1 MTNYIL
7 LEILLLILY
16 IYMFTKTRH
25 GIHMLQ
31 LEYYKNDRY
40 INWIKKNKKVVF
52 SLRDILMFI
61 GTIVLLINIKIGLI
75 INILIG
81 LLLLLARNIFK
92 EKKPLGITSRVKRM
106 FFTETVIFFILAVL
120 ANVNIKFIILIDI
133 LIVLSYYIVIL
144 VNIIN
149 KPIEKIIQQKF
160 VIKAKRK
167 LKQMENLKVIGIT
180 GSYGKTSTKYIVSTI
195 LNQKFNVLKTPASYN
210 TKMGIVR
217 TINENLKSTDQIFV
231 CEMGADQVGEI
242 KELCDLVHPSVGII
256 TSIGPQHLETFGS
269 LDNIKKTK
277 FELVESLPGD
287 GVAILNYDDENVKN
301 VATTKNKVTYGT
313 DKTKDYYAEEI
324 EITEF
329 GSNFIV
335 HTKNGEKISV
345 TTKLL
350 GEHNIINI
358 VGAVAIAK
366 ELGLTDKEI
375 QLGVKMLKPIEHRL
389 ELKQHPNGTI
399 IIDDAYN
406 SNTKGA
412 QRAVEV
418 LGRFKNKQ
426 RILVTPGIV
435 ELGDK
440 SYEYNKV
447 FGTQAASNCD
457 YAILV
462 GEKQAKPIYDGLKEK
477 GFEEN
482 KIFIAK
488 NFEEAMKKMNELM
501 NSSTVI
507 LLENDLSDN
516 YL

>member
-1 MTNYIL
+1 MINYIL
-7 LEILLLILY
+7 LEILLVLLY
-16 IYMFTKTRH
+16 IYMHTKIRH
-25 GIHMLQ
+25 GVHMLQ

-52 SLRDILMFI
+52 SFRDILMFI
-61 GTIVLLINIKIGLI
+61 GTIITILNLGVGLI
-75 INILIG
+75 ISILIT

-92 EKKPLGITSRVKRM
+92 EKKPLVITSRVKRICC
-106 FFTETVIFFILAVL
+106 TETIIFLLVAILANSNVLFLIL
-120 ANVNIKFIILIDI
+120 ANILVVVAYYLVILINI
-133 LIVLSYYIVIL
+133 L
-144 VNIIN
+144 N
-149 KPIEKIIQQKF
+149 KPIEKAIQEKF
-160 VIKAKRK
+160 VIKAKKK
-167 LKQMENLKVIGIT
+167 LKQMKNLKVIGIT

-195 LNQKFNVLKTPASYN
+195 LNQKYNVLKTPASFN

-217 TINENLKSTDQIFV
+217 TINENLKPTDQIFV
-231 CEMGADQVGEI
+231 CEMGADEVGEI
-242 KELCDLVHPSVGII
+242 KELCKLVHPSIGMI

-269 LDNIKKTK
+269 LENIKKTK
-277 FELVESLPGD
+277 FELVNALPED
-287 GVAILNYDDENVKN
+287 GIAILNYNDENIKSMN
-301 VATTKNKVTYGT
+301 TNKNKITYGT
-313 DKTKDYYAEEI
+313 EKTSEYYAKDI
-324 EITEF
+324 KITEF

-335 HTKNGEKISV
+335 HTKNGSEIEV

-375 QLGVKMLKPIEHRL
+375 QLGIKMLKPIEHRL

-412 QRAVEV
+412 QMAVEV
-418 LGRFKNKQ
+418 LGRFKNRK

-435 ELGDK
+435 ELGNK
-440 SYEYNKV
+440 MYEYNKT

-462 GEKQAKPIYDGLKEK
+462 GKKQAKPILDGLIEK
-477 GFEEN
+477 GFEKD
-482 KIFIAK
+482 KIFIAD
-488 NFEEAMKKMNELM
+488 NFDSAIKKMNELIDS
-501 NSSTVI
+501 NTVI

>member
-7 LEILLLILY
+7 LEILLVLLC
-16 IYMFTKTRH
+16 IYVHTKVRN
-25 GIHMLQ
+25 GVHMLQ

-40 INWIKKNKKVVF
+40 CNWIRKNKKIAF
-52 SLRDILMFI
+52 SLRDILMFV
-61 GTIVLLINIKIGLI
+61 GTIVILINLRVGLI
-75 INILIG
+75 ISILIA
-81 LLLLLARNIFK
+81 LLLLLSRNIFK
-92 EKKPLGITSRVKRM
+92 EKKPLVITGRVKRI
-106 FFTETVIFFILAVL
+106 FFTEIL
-120 ANVNIKFIILIDI
+120 IFIILAI
-133 LIVLSYYIVIL
+133 LANIYVECILLMNIVVIL
-144 VNIIN
+144 AYYLVIAINIIN
-149 KPIEKIIQQKF
+149 LPIEKLIQKKF
-160 VIKAKRK
+160 VIKAKNK
-167 LKQMENLKVIGIT
+167 LKQMRNLKVIGIT

-217 TINENLKSTDQIFV
+217 TINENLKPTDQVFV

-242 KELCDLVHPSVGII
+242 KELCNLVHPTIGMV

-269 LDNIKKTK
+269 LENIKKTK
-277 FELVESLPGD
+277 FELVDALPEEGM
-287 GVAILNYDDENVKN
+287 AILNYNDENIKSM
-301 VATTKNKVTYGT
+301 TTSKHKITYGT
-313 DKTKDYYAEEI
+313 ESSCNYYAKDI
-324 EITEF
+324 HITEF
-329 GSNFIV
+329 GSQFTI
-335 HTKNGEKISV
+335 HTKEGSELEVS
-345 TTKLL
+345 TRLL

-375 QLGVKMLKPIEHRL
+375 QIGIKLLKPVEHRL
-389 ELKQHPNGTI
+389 ELKQYPNGTI

-412 QRAVEV
+412 KMAVEV
-418 LGRFKNKQ
+418 LGRFTGRT

-440 SYEYNKV
+440 SYEYNKN
-447 FGTQAASNCD
+447 FGKQAASNCD

-462 GEKQAKPIYDGLKEK
+462 GEKQAKPIWDGLKE
-477 GFEEN
+477 EN
-482 KIFIAK
+482 FDSDKIFIAN
-488 NFEEAMKKMNELM
+488 NFEQAMKKMRELM
-501 NSSTVI
+501 DGNTVI

>member
-1 MTNYIL
+1 
-7 LEILLLILY
+7 
-16 IYMFTKTRH
+16 
-25 GIHMLQ
+25 MLQ

-40 INWIKKNKKVVF
+40 TNWIKKNKKVVF

-61 GTIVLLINIKIGLI
+61 GTIITILNMRAGLI
-75 INILIG
+75 VSILIA

-92 EKKPLGITSRVKRM
+92 DKKPLVITARVKRIFM
-106 FFTETVIFFILAVL
+106 TETIIFLILAVL
-120 ANVNIKFIILIDI
+120 ANIDTLGLILVNLLVVIA
-133 LIVLSYYIVIL
+133 YYLVIL
-144 VNIIN
+144 VNKIN
-149 KPIEKIIQQKF
+149 APIERAVQEKF
-160 VIKAKRK
+160 VRKAKRK

-195 LNQKFNVLKTPASYN
+195 LNQKFNILKTPASFN

-217 TINENLKSTDQIFV
+217 TINENLKATDQIFV
-231 CEMGADQVGEI
+231 CEMGADEVGEI
-242 KELCDLVHPSVGII
+242 KELCNLVHPTIGMI

-269 LDNIKKTK
+269 LENIKKTK
-277 FELVESLPGD
+277 FELVDALPPNGM
-287 GVAILNYDDENVKN
+287 AILNYNDENI
-301 VATTKNKVTYGT
+301 TSMPTSKNKVTYGT
-313 DKTKDYYAEEI
+313 QTSCEYYAKDI
-324 EITEF
+324 HITEF
-329 GSNFIV
+329 GSQFTI
-335 HTKNGEKISV
+335 HTKDGSEIEV

-375 QLGVKMLKPIEHRL
+375 RLGIKMLKPIEHRL
-389 ELKQHPNGTI
+389 ELKQHANGTI

-412 QRAVEV
+412 QMAVEV
-418 LGRFKNKQ
+418 LGRFANRK

-435 ELGDK
+435 ELGEK
-440 SYEYNKV
+440 TYEYNKR
-447 FGTQAASNCD
+447 FGMQAAPNCD

-462 GEKQAKPIYDGLKEK
+462 GQKQAKPILDGLLEK
-477 GFEEN
+477 GFDKN
-482 KIFIAK
+482 KIFIADH
-488 NFEEAMKKMNELM
+488 FEQAMKKMNEWM
-501 NSSTVI
+501 DANTVI

>member
-1 MTNYIL
+1 
-7 LEILLLILY
+7 
-16 IYMFTKTRH
+16 
-25 GIHMLQ
+25 MLQ

-40 INWIKKNKKVVF
+40 TNWIKKNKKVVF

-61 GTIVLLINIKIGLI
+61 GTIITILNMRAGLI
-75 INILIG
+75 VSILIA

-92 EKKPLGITSRVKRM
+92 DKKPLVITARVKRIFM
-106 FFTETVIFFILAVL
+106 TETIIFLILAVL
-120 ANVNIKFIILIDI
+120 ANIDTLGLILVNLLVVIA
-133 LIVLSYYIVIL
+133 YYLVIL
-144 VNIIN
+144 VNKIN
-149 KPIEKIIQQKF
+149 APIERAVQEKF
-160 VIKAKRK
+160 VRKAKRK

-195 LNQKFNVLKTPASYN
+195 LNQKFNILKTPASFN

-217 TINENLKSTDQIFV
+217 TINENLKATDQIFV
-231 CEMGADQVGEI
+231 CEMGADEVGEI
-242 KELCDLVHPSVGII
+242 KELCNLVHPTIGMI

-269 LDNIKKTK
+269 LENIKKTK
-277 FELVESLPGD
+277 FELVDALPANGM
-287 GVAILNYDDENVKN
+287 AILNYNDENI
-301 VATTKNKVTYGT
+301 TSMPTSKNKVTYGT
-313 DKTKDYYAEEI
+313 QTSCEYYAKDI
-324 EITEF
+324 HITEF
-329 GSNFIV
+329 GSQFTI
-335 HTKNGEKISV
+335 HTKDGSEIEV

-375 QLGVKMLKPIEHRL
+375 RLGIKMLKPIEHRL
-389 ELKQHPNGTI
+389 ELKQHANGTI

-412 QRAVEV
+412 QMAVEV
-418 LGRFKNKQ
+418 LGRFANRK

-435 ELGDK
+435 ELGEK
-440 SYEYNKV
+440 TYEYNKR
-447 FGTQAASNCD
+447 FGMQAAPNCD

-462 GEKQAKPIYDGLKEK
+462 GQKQAKPILDGLLEK
-477 GFEEN
+477 GFDKD
-482 KIFIAK
+482 KIFIADH
-488 NFEEAMKKMNELM
+488 FEQAMKKMNEWM
-501 NSSTVI
+501 DANTVI

>member
-1 MTNYIL
+1 MINYIL
-7 LEILLLILY
+7 LEILLSLLY
-16 IYMFTKTRH
+16 IYMHTKVRH
-25 GIHMLQ
+25 GVHMLQ
-31 LEYYKNDRY
+31 LEYYKNERY

-61 GTIVLLINIKIGLI
+61 GTTITILNIRIGLI
-75 INILIG
+75 INIII
-81 LLLLLARNIFK
+81 LLLLILARNIFK
-92 EKKPLGITSRVKRM
+92 EKKPLVITGRVRRIY
-106 FFTETVIFFILAVL
+106 FTEIIIFILVTIL
-120 ANVNIKFIILIDI
+120 SNINILFLIIANIL
-133 LIVLSYYIVIL
+133 VVVAYYMVIL

-149 KPIEKIIQQKF
+149 TPLEKAIREKF
-160 VIKAKRK
+160 VIKAKKK
-167 LKQMENLKVIGIT
+167 LKEMKNLKIIGIT

-195 LNQKFNVLKTPASYN
+195 LNQKYNVLKTPASFN

-217 TINENLKSTDQIFV
+217 TINENLKTTDQIFV
-231 CEMGADQVGEI
+231 CEMGADEVGEI
-242 KELCDLVHPSVGII
+242 KELCKLVHPSIGMI

-269 LDNIKKTK
+269 LENIKKTK
-277 FELVESLPGD
+277 FELIDSLPNEGIA
-287 GVAILNYDDENVKN
+287 VLNYNDENIKSVDTN
-301 VATTKNKVTYGT
+301 KNKVTYGT
-313 DKTKDYYAEEI
+313 KEKCEYYAKNI
-324 EITEF
+324 NITEY
-329 GSNFIV
+329 GSNFII
-335 HTKNGEKISV
+335 HTKDGSEIEV
-345 TTKLL
+345 TTRLL

-375 QLGVKMLKPIEHRL
+375 QIGIKMLKPIEHRL
-389 ELKQHPNGTI
+389 ELKQHENGTI

-418 LGRFKNKQ
+418 LGRFKNKK

-440 SYEYNKV
+440 MYEYNKI
-447 FGTQAASNCD
+447 FGTQAANNCD
-457 YAILV
+457 YVILV
-462 GEKQAKPIYDGLKEK
+462 GKKQAKPIFDGLKEK
-477 GFEEN
+477 EFEEE
-482 KIFIAK
+482 KIFIAD

-501 NSSTVI
+501 DSNTVI